1 MKNKNVRCGTFRL
14 HTETTP
20 IGDAFH
26 GTNTS
31 DPFSTFAGRASS
43 VFQSEFSVGALQRN
57 FAKSF
62 ECKLLSALI
71 LCFTYLVILD
81 KSKLFIAV
89 LYMCVVKFSL
99 SLLGYSHDDLRM

>member
-31 DPFSTFAGRASS
+31 DPFSTFAGRASASS

-57 FAKSF
+57 FVKSF

-89 LYMCVVKFSL
+89 YVRSKVQFEPA
-99 SLLGYSHDDLRM
+99 